1 MSKLLIEANLFQK
14 LLDAF
19 FKAKAAGKEDQF
31 ISKLQHQDSDVGNAF
46 NDLNQTQINNMVRLR
61 QIAKRNGLSTIDID
75 NYLKKYAD
83 KV

>member
-31 ISKLQHQDSDVGNAF
+31 ISKLQHQDSEVGNAF
-46 NDLNQTQINNMVRLR
+46 NDLNQTMINNMVRLR